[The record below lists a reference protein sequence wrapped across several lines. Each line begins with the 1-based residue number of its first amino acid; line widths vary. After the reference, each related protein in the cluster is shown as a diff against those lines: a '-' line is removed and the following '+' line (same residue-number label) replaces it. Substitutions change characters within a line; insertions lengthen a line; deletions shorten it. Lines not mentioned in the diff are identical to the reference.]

1 MHKTTPTSKQTQKL
15 TPWIGRNVSAKVI
28 KLLKKSTHFFF
39 GEIGLGKDFLG
50 SNRKAWK

>member
-1 MHKTTPTSKQTQKL
+1 MHKTTPTSKQIQKL

-28 KLLKKSTHFFF
+28 KLPKTNTFFF